1 MVNGV
6 GKPDI
11 AYGKVIAALAGG
23 VISIIL
29 VYVYERATRQPFP
42 AELWAIIQTFITTAA
57 VYYVP
62 HTIGKP

>member
-11 AYGKVIAALAGG
+11 GYGKMIAALAGG
-23 VISIIL
+23 VVSIIL
-29 VYVYERATRQPFP
+29 VYMYQRSTDWPIP
-42 AELWAIIQTFITTAA
+42 AEIWAIIQTFITTAA
-57 VYYVP
+57 VYYIP